1 MKNSEISKENLGWL
15 IKQPIEMQYE
25 LFKNFVDIAKMHY
38 NNLVTE
44 ELKEKAGEKYERGK
58 RYSRWGSN
66 PGSIRIGEEKV
77 PVEVPRIYDK
87 DNEKTEA
94 AEYYQRLHNIPMPEQ
109 EVIKKVIKGL
119 SQKDYQEVTRSV
131 VESFGLSQSTISRR
145 FIEESSKQLEEFEK
159 RDLGHYDFIV
169 LVLDGKYLSRDNI
182 VIALGVTITG
192 VKVPLGFIQT
202 TTENTLAVKGLLK
215 KLIERN
221 FRFTEG
227 ILTIVDG
234 SKGLKKAIEE
244 VFGEFTLTQRCQWHK
259 RENVVSYLP
268 EEQKDSF
275 RGKLHRAYSEP
286 DYEVAKHRLL
296 EIRDELKKINLSAA
310 NSIKEG
316 LEETL
321 TIHKLGLVEEF
332 GGSFT
337 TTNLI
342 ENLNSQLTK
351 YIRKVKHW
359 INSEMRAR
367 WTATA
372 LLEIERKMRRVN
384 NYKKLHLLRIALK
397 SELKL
402 KQQKVA

>member
-15 IKQPIEMQYE
+15 INQPTEMQYE
-25 LFKNFVDIAKMHY
+25 LFKNFVDIAKLHY

-44 ELKEKAGEKYERGK
+44 ELKAKAGEKYERGK

-66 PGSIRIGEEKV
+66 PGSIRIGEERV
-77 PVEVPRIYDK
+77 PVDVPRIYDK

-94 AEYYQRLHNIPMPEQ
+94 AEYYQRLHNIPMPQE

-119 SQKDYQEVTRSV
+119 SQKDYEEVTKSV
-131 VESFGLSQSTISRR
+131 IESFGLSQSTISRR
-145 FIEESSKQLEEFEK
+145 FKEESRRLLEEFEK
-159 RDLGHYDFIV
+159 RDLEHYDFIA
-169 LVLDGKYLSRDNI
+169 LVLDGKYLSRENI

-192 VKVPLGFIQT
+192 DKVPVGFIQT

-215 KLIERN
+215 KLIDRN

-268 EEQKDSF
+268 EEQKDTF
-275 RGKLHRAYSEP
+275 RGKLQRAYSEP
-286 DYEVAKHRLL
+286 DYEAAKLRLF

-310 NSIKEG
+310 NSLKEG

-321 TIHKLGLVEEF
+321 TIHKLGLVEEL

-342 ENLNSQLTK
+342 ENLNSQLAK
-351 YIRKVKHW
+351 YIRKVKRW

-367 WTATA
+367 WTATS
-372 LLEIERKMRRVN
+372 LFEIERKMRRVN
-384 NYKKLHLLRIALK
+384 NYKKLHLLRTALK